1 MRVRYASRIVTRV
14 LTLLVMSELPDLRLD
29 FIKDGKGDVTG
40 LTIKHW
46 SDRLG
51 VEKDATART
60 NPLRTLRV
68 KETNPC

>member
-40 LTIKHW
+40 LTLNIGQT
-46 SDRLG
+46 DM
-51 VEKDATART
+51 V
-60 NPLRTLRV
+60 LRKMPPPEPTR
-68 KETNPC
+68 